1 MAPRLAEIPGM
12 VPSLREEILGCAFAP
27 RCPFVTERC
36 RRVLAPHKVPATI
49 RIVPALEVSAS
60 GKLVRPLA

>member
-12 VPSLREEILGCAFAP
+12 VPSLREEIIGCAFAP

-36 RRVLAPHKVPATI
+36 RRET
-49 RIVPALEVSAS
+49 PALETKAAGHVVACFESDRVVPA
-60 GKLVRPLA
+60 